1 MKAKFIV
8 GIVIIAVFA
17 VWGINSFMS
26 TTIKYVSLAEAAQ
39 SQGIVQV
46 MGKIDFDAV
55 QYDADNSRLI
65 FEVTDLED
73 QSSNRRLKIIYTGVV
88 PGNFDQATSVVARG
102 QYQDGALV
110 ADQLLVKCPS
120 KYQGL
125 DGEN

>member
-8 GIVIIAVFA
+8 GIVIITVFA
-17 VWGINSFMS
+17 AWGINSFMS
-26 TTIKYVSLAEAAQ
+26 TTIKYVSLAEVSQ
-39 SQGIVQV
+39 SEGVVQV

-55 QYDADNSRLI
+55 NYDTENSRLI
-65 FEVTDLED
+65 FDVTDLED
-73 QSSNRRLKIIYTGVV
+73 QSSDRRLKIIYAGMV
-88 PGNFDQATSVVARG
+88 PGNFDQATSVVVRG

-125 DGEN
+125 DGET

>member
-17 VWGINSFMS
+17 AWGINSFMS
-26 TTIKYVSLAEAAQ
+26 TTIKYVSLAEVSQ
-39 SQGIVQV
+39 SEGIVQV

-55 QYDADNSRLI
+55 NYDTENSRLI
-65 FEVTDLED
+65 FDVTDLED
-73 QSSNRRLKIIYTGVV
+73 QSSDRRLKIIYAGMV
-88 PGNFDQATSVVARG
+88 PGNFDQATSVVVRG

-125 DGEN
+125 DGET